1 MIFWHFGWKMWN
13 MCTNQSETANHLF
26 PKPGLLRSKS
36 PNPVIVPCLFGTTPP
51 NIEHNKII
59 QHGCVCNHCPYSIEK
74 RPYLQV
80 PGDTWTLAMAC
91 LLCAADLHVP
101 WWIRP
106 RRATHAV
113 YGKGRCDIDRVV
125 QSLCWVDPHEI
136 MNTDCL
142 TLIILIW
149 YPSLCDQWLCRGLNT
164 KYWDHLGPP
173 NSPTEPPEA
182 TWLPKLG
189 RGVS

>member
-1 MIFWHFGWKMWN
+1 MIFWHFGWIKCETCVPTSQKQQITSFLVLASFGRRAQIQLFFLVFLEQPLPTLN
-13 MCTNQSETANHLF
+13 MGVS
-26 PKPGLLRSKS
+26 
-36 PNPVIVPCLFGTTPP
+36 VIIVPY
-51 NIEHNKII
+51 
-59 QHGCVCNHCPYSIEK
+59 CPYSIEK
-74 RPYLQV
+74 RPCLQV

-142 TLIILIW
+142 TLIILI
-149 YPSLCDQWLCRGLNT
+149 
-164 KYWDHLGPP
+164 
-173 NSPTEPPEA
+173 
-182 TWLPKLG
+182 
-189 RGVS
+189 